1 MCREK
6 TGHIRAVLFAS
17 EASSIL
23 RERVL
28 RSFAERLKTKAMPF
42 RTSLAAVDSVSTY
55 YTFSCCSQY
64 VWPLTNI
71 STKSFETVVAASC
84 LALLARCSSRLALPE
99 DNHHHTI
106 ISCVVTSCF
115 SFPLIFFVSTSCRFK
130 FSSNLIKGLSVT
142 MCSFFPSLIIPKDI
156 NKGHIYA
163 ELARG
168 QARQEGSPSWLHSL
182 LARPPSVRCCSTTP
196 LTVAVKLLDNL
207 LSTNKP
213 CVCLAALQR
222 RSFQA
227 SHDCTLAQAGT
238 YMGRTHHTVI
248 SASLYIYIYIY
259 TRCFLCLSE
268 FRKEYSRR
276 GICQARPPFTF
287 GSYPHPDAAAASG
300 SA

>member
-1 MCREK
+1 
-6 TGHIRAVLFAS
+6 VL
-17 EASSIL
+17 L
-23 RERVL
+23 
-28 RSFAERLKTKAMPF
+28 
-42 RTSLAAVDSVSTY
+42 
-55 YTFSCCSQY
+55 
-64 VWPLTNI
+64 
-71 STKSFETVVAASC
+71 
-84 LALLARCSSRLALPE
+84 
-99 DNHHHTI
+99 
-106 ISCVVTSCF
+106 
-115 SFPLIFFVSTSCRFK
+115 
-130 FSSNLIKGLSVT
+130 
-142 MCSFFPSLIIPKDI
+142 FFPSLIIPKDI

-196 LTVAVKLLDNL
+196 LTVAVTLLDNL

-227 SHDCTLAQAGT
+227 SHDCALAQAVT

-248 SASLYIYIYIY
+248 SASLYIYKYI
-259 TRCFLCLSE
+259 RCFLCLSE

-276 GICQARPPFTF
+276 GICPARPPFTF